1 MIDPRL
7 EALTE
12 TLESH
17 MSEDI
22 DRWDQL
28 LEAQERNTE
37 SIRELT
43 ESTRGIAGLLEAWT
57 ATQGAIKVGSA
68 MAEFIKWAAGVA
80 VVGTAVAWVL
90 ERLA

>member
-28 LEAQERNTE
+28 IEAQERNTE

-43 ESTRGIAGLLEAWT
+43 
-57 ATQGAIKVGSA
+57 IKRVGN
-68 MAEFIKWAAGVA
+68 
-80 VVGTAVAWVL
+80 L
-90 ERLA
+90 N